1 MKRFFIFLLSSL
13 LLLSGCEKETV
24 KSRPAES
31 FLPTAAQLEADE
43 KSFGEDFEAL
53 GVYEGYFE
61 ADSKDITVTTEEGTR
76 DPYTLSGTTLT
87 FTAIDQDTVCSIS
100 GTFRGNIVIDV
111 GDDYKFDLELK
122 GFSLVCDSINPITV
136 NSGSEIS
143 LTAKKDTQNYI
154 YDMRKTVTDEA
165 LYSAAVYSLV
175 DLEIKGKG
183 SLLVHS
189 ENNNGIHTKD
199 DLQVKNLTLSV
210 TCVDNALKGNDSVT
224 LENAI
229 TTLIASGGDG
239 IKTTNTNISDKGNQ
253 RGTVTVTGGSHTIYA
268 ACDGIDAAY
277 DVVIDDST
285 TVLSVYTDKYSNY
298 SQEVTAVT
306 EDVNYIRFNLDGY
319 QFAVKYYNS
328 DTDYTWVIPE
338 YHSTVSGGRSSYYYY
353 SYPKMPQY
361 EKAQFFIYDETQTPG
376 QEDTYL
382 AASELLTPNESYDT
396 FALEASGDRLG
407 YNWTN
412 YTTNITEQFGGMGGR
427 GPGGMGGGPG
437 GMGGGPGGMDGG
449 PGGMGGFGE
458 GNTDKGDYSTKGIK
472 AGNQITVLNGTVTV
486 KSYDDAIHANADTTL
501 ENGAAPLGN
510 VTVSGGTL
518 SLYSNDDGIH
528 ADGIAAVTGGT
539 VSVIHSYEGLE
550 GNTVSVT
557 GGSVSLVSSDDGIN
571 STVTTGT
578 AISLSGGNVYIYA
591 GGDGIDANSRTQ
603 YEGIVFG
610 GSNVAVISTGGANSA
625 IDTEQGYTYTAG
637 QVLAIMPNRGM
648 TQEATHCQ
656 NYTAIATAKNLNLQ
670 EGDTLT
676 VTVSGQTAT
685 SLEMPTSL
693 SSLTIYLGSPSA
705 TFSTD

>member
-1 MKRFFIFLLSSL
+1 
-13 LLLSGCEKETV
+13 
-24 KSRPAES
+24 
-31 FLPTAAQLEADE
+31 
-43 KSFGEDFEAL
+43 
-53 GVYEGYFE
+53 
-61 ADSKDITVTTEEGTR
+61 
-76 DPYTLSGTTLT
+76 
-87 FTAIDQDTVCSIS
+87 
-100 GTFRGNIVIDV
+100 
-111 GDDYKFDLELK
+111 
-122 GFSLVCDSINPITV
+122 
-136 NSGSEIS
+136 
-143 LTAKKDTQNYI
+143 
-154 YDMRKTVTDEA
+154 
-165 LYSAAVYSLV
+165 
-175 DLEIKGKG
+175 
-183 SLLVHS
+183 
-189 ENNNGIHTKD
+189 
-199 DLQVKNLTLSV
+199 
-210 TCVDNALKGNDSVT
+210 
-224 LENAI
+224 
-229 TTLIASGGDG
+229 
-239 IKTTNTNISDKGNQ
+239 
-253 RGTVTVTGGSHTIYA
+253 
-268 ACDGIDAAY
+268 
-277 DVVIDDST
+277 
-285 TVLSVYTDKYSNY
+285 
-298 SQEVTAVT
+298 
-306 EDVNYIRFNLDGY
+306 
-319 QFAVKYYNS
+319 
-328 DTDYTWVIPE
+328 
-338 YHSTVSGGRSSYYYY
+338 
-353 SYPKMPQY
+353 
-361 EKAQFFIYDETQTPG
+361 
-376 QEDTYL
+376 
-382 AASELLTPNESYDT
+382 
-396 FALEASGDRLG
+396 
-407 YNWTN
+407 
-412 YTTNITEQFGGMGGR
+412 
-427 GPGGMGGGPG
+427 
-437 GMGGGPGGMDGG
+437 
-449 PGGMGGFGE
+449 MGGFGE